1 MFVGTFDN
9 KKSYNATIFL
19 KGDKNNN
26 IPNGKK
32 NLLSPKQ
39 GPRTETPNT
48 ETLKS
53 GTLKTGNVKF
63 LTTHFLVLCL
73 LVNIVLSKREIR
85 QKRVNNILAPSNEK
99 KNNNKNEKRLY

>member
-1 MFVGTFDN
+1 MFVGSFDN
-9 KKSYNATIFL
+9 KKSYNATIFR
-19 KGDKNNN
+19 KSDKNNN

-53 GTLKTGNVKF
+53 GTLKTGNVK
-63 LTTHFLVLCL
+63 
-73 LVNIVLSKREIR
+73 LSDYSFSSVMSTCKYR
-85 QKRVNNILAPSNEK
+85 P
-99 KNNNKNEKRLY
+99 